1 MAPIERKCQFG
12 NGKAWKTAVCFGRVI
27 IKQNVHEV
35 AKRCYMAHIVNM
47 DVNSRIGRRWEYIRC
62 PQSN

>member
-27 IKQNVHEV
+27 IRQNVHEV

-47 DVNSRIGRRWEYIRC
+47 DVNSPDWTTMGIHKM
-62 PQSN
+62 PPK